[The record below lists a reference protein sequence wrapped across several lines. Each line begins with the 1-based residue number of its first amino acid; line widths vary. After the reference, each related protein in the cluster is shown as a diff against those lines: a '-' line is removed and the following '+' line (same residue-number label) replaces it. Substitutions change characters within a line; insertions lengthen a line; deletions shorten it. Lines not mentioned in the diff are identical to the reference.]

1 MTISGI
7 NNHVY
12 IVPVISDTTATHYF
26 VGALAKNAC
35 SYQDCQFFCN
45 LLQQNDQFS
54 TFEIKL
60 KLYEDLCLWAT
71 NKQFYRAATV
81 PQFYMFETKRGHSDE
96 KQAFT
101 LLHLTFTIF
110 PSCSWHSLF
119 SSLHLAAK
127 LFFKK
132 AAGEHSCLILNRPR

>member
-1 MTISGI
+1 MKT
-7 NNHVY
+7 Y
-12 IVPVISDTTATHYF
+12 
-26 VGALAKNAC
+26 AC
-35 SYQDCQFFCN
+35 E
-45 LLQQNDQFS
+45 LR
-54 TFEIKL
+54 
-60 KLYEDLCLWAT
+60 T
-71 NKQFYRAATV
+71 NSFTV
-81 PQFYMFETKRGHSDE
+81 LPQFYMFETKRGHSDE

-110 PSCSWHSLF
+110 PSCSLHSLF